1 MHDLT
6 QGSIY
11 RHLIQMSV
19 PMMIGMFVQGLYLF
33 VDLYFI
39 AGLGAATVAAVSAA
53 STLMFVSL
61 ALSQMLN
68 IGTVSLIARATG
80 AGDHLQAN
88 ILFRQCMLISITLTV
103 ATLGFGY
110 VGIDHYMQLVSQDPA
125 VIQAGREFLQWYLPG
140 LALTYVSTAIG
151 AALRAVGV
159 VKPTMLVQLGTVL
172 INILLAPVLIAGWG
186 TGIAMGAAGAG
197 LASTLAIA
205 IGVAM
210 LWLYFRKSDHQ
221 VLDTSAGW
229 RIDLPV
235 WRRII
240 GIGFPAGAEYGLMF
254 IFSSLVY
261 VLIKDLGTDVQAAF
275 GIGMRIMQA
284 ISLPAIALSAAIP
297 AIAGQNLGAKHY
309 DRVRLTFVAAL
320 QMTVVLMAVSMLAN
334 QLAAEPLMALFSH
347 NSAVI
352 AAGVLFIHI
361 ISWNYLTSSIV
372 FCCSGMFQALGNTWP
387 SLISSASRLL
397 LFSAAAVWF
406 SHQPGFRAEHVWVC
420 SALSVLVQACISAWF
435 LRREYRLR
443 LPLAAPTM
451 VGS

>member
-11 RHLIQMSV
+11 RHLIKMAV
-19 PMMIGMFVQGLYLF
+19 PMMIGMLVQSVYLF

-39 AGLGAATVAAVSAA
+39 SALGPATIAAVSSA

-88 ILFRQCMLISITLTV
+88 LLFRQCMLLSAALTLL
-103 ATLGFGY
+103 TLLAGY
-110 VGIDHYMQLVSQDPA
+110 IGTEHYMQLVSQDAA
-125 VIQAGREFLQWYLPG
+125 VISAGREFLHWYLPG

-159 VKPTMLVQLGTVL
+159 VKPTMMVQLFTVL
-172 INILLAPVLIAGWG
+172 LNILLAPILIAGWG
-186 TGIAMGAAGAG
+186 TGMALGAAGAG
-197 LASTLAIA
+197 LASTLSIA
-205 IGVAM
+205 AGVVV
-210 LWLYFRKSDHQ
+210 LWVYFHKSNHQ

-229 RIDLPV
+229 RLELGQ
-235 WRRII
+235 WQRII

-297 AIAGQNLGAKHY
+297 AIAGQNIGAKQFE
-309 DRVRLTFVAAL
+309 RARLTFVAAL
-320 QMTVVLMAVSMLAN
+320 KLTLVVMGLSMVAN
-334 QLAAEPLMALFSH
+334 QLAAEPLMALFSQDA
-347 NSAVI
+347 AVI
-352 AAGVLFIHI
+352 AAGALFIHI
-361 ISWNYLTSSIV
+361 ISWNYLTSSLI

-387 SLISSASRLL
+387 SLISSVIRLA
-397 LFSAAAVWF
+397 LFTVTAVWC
-406 SHQPGFRAEHVWVC
+406 SRQAGFTAEQVWWC
-420 SALSVLVQACISAWF
+420 SIVSVLVQACVSTWF

-443 LPLAAPTM
+443 LPPA
-451 VGS
+451 VSSS